1 MKHLEIEGG
10 VNEDNED
17 NLINLT
23 KLLIERNRKI
33 DLIEKNR
40 QEDLVSDITRLIEK
54 NF

>member
-10 VNEDNED
+10 VNED